1 MGCILCQG
9 QVEEQ
14 MTSGT
19 ALFRTLSSSAIWMEF
34 INMMTFLASY
44 FCILPAPRIHG
55 TTSILVN
62 SSPRVSNL
70 EVNPV
75 LRHWTCKALSYELWV
90 RHYWIVAVSLCS
102 HTQLCTTTLCDLPV
116 DPLRYILSL
125 PNFSLSNIPWEENP
139 TTERN
144 SRMPMSLFC
153 VAEMSMFLE
162 LYLLSA
168 RHLQSSLQSTFETF
182 SFTHTP
188 LPIQHI
194 LLDLPE
200 ICNFLQ

>member
-1 MGCILCQG
+1 M
-9 QVEEQ
+9 
-14 MTSGT
+14 

-44 FCILPAPRIHG
+44 FCILPAPTIHG
-55 TTSILVN
+55 TTSIIVI

-70 EVNPV
+70 EINPV
-75 LRHWTCKALSYELWV
+75 LRRWTCKALSYELWV
-90 RHYWIVAVSLCS
+90 RHHWIVAVSLCP
-102 HTQLCTTTLCDLPV
+102 HTQLWTTTLCGLPV
-116 DPLRYILSL
+116 DPLHCILSL
-125 PNFSLSNIPWEENP
+125 PNFSLSNILWEENP

-144 SRMPMSLFC
+144 SVMPMSLFC
-153 VAEMSMFLE
+153 VVKMSTCLE

-168 RHLQSSLQSTFETF
+168 RHLQSPLQSTFETF

-188 LPIQHI
+188 LPTQHI

-200 ICNFLQ
+200 ICSFLL